1 MKKSMVKMHG
11 VKTVYH
17 VSKGV
22 NVVTAFG
29 RGNDSVL
36 DKRIT
41 GLETRDLRQDSDIL
55 IGFYENRE

>member
-1 MKKSMVKMHG
+1 MHG

-41 GLETRDLRQDSDIL
+41 GLEARDLRQDSDIL